1 MIPAKTD
8 IIKTRAYVV
17 RRTNY
22 GEADRIISLVT
33 PLGKFSAMAKGVRRP
48 RSKLAG
54 GIEMFTRSEVVLH
67 AGRGELMTLTS
78 AKMERY
84 MGRIAAELLKM
95 ELAGVIL
102 KRVGMAAEDSDN
114 PEFFAILD
122 QSLMSL
128 DAGVETTAI
137 EAWFWLN
144 LAQARGEQVNL
155 HRDSMGELL
164 RPDARYSWNMAEDV
178 LTMREDGVIDANAIK
193 LMRLM
198 LTTPLSVV
206 SRVKGMER
214 YMPEI
219 VKIARAV
226 NKT

>member
-8 IIKTRAYVV
+8 TIKTRAYVV
-17 RRTNY
+17 WRTNY

-84 MGRIAAELLKM
+84 MGRIVAELSRM

-114 PEFFAILD
+114 PEFFEILD
-122 QSLMSL
+122 QSLAAL
-128 DAGVETTAI
+128 DMGAEVVTV

-155 HRDSMGELL
+155 HRDNAGEPLSSDL
-164 RPDARYSWNMAEDV
+164 RYLWSVADDA
-178 LTMREDGVIDANAIK
+178 LTVREGGAIDASAIK

-198 LTTPLSVV
+198 LAAPLSVAL
-206 SRVKGMER
+206 RVKGAEK

-219 VKIARAV
+219 IKIARSV